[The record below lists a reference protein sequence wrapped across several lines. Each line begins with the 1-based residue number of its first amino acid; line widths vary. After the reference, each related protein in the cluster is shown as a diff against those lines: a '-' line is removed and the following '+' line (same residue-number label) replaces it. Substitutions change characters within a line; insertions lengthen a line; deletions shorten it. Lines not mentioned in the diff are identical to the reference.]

1 MYPNANV
8 YEESGYESGVNLD
21 MYLKTVFS
29 YFKFKRTRALTLGI
43 LLALMCQMKV
53 ALTFLLAALFALFAF
68 MLAAELHNAKG
79 KEDCQNP
86 KADENAHRCRVHR
99 APCEW
104 TRFN

>member
-1 MYPNANV
+1 MYLHV
-8 YEESGYESGVNLD
+8 YEESGYDSGVDLD
-21 MYLKTVFS
+21 RCLKTVFS

-68 MLAAELHNAKG
+68 VLAAELHNANG
-79 KEDCQNP
+79 KENCQNP
-86 KADENAHRCRVHR
+86 EADENAHRRGVHR